1 MIELKTKY
9 KIVNRLSGII
19 LVIVFAAM
27 SLFSSCTKQRHEFS
41 ISDGQFMIDGEPI
54 MFFSGEV
61 HPSRIPREYWQDR
74 LQMVRA
80 MGMNAISIYMFWNVH
95 EPYPG
100 QYNFEGQADIA
111 EFIRLAQKEDLW
123 VFLRPSPYVCAEWEF
138 GGYPWWLLK
147 EPDLKVRSK
156 DPRFIDA
163 YRNYV
168 NEVAKH
174 LTPLL
179 IQNGGPIIMVQIENE
194 YGFYGDDKEYLAM
207 NRDIFIE
214 AGFTT
219 DLFTCDPPST
229 IDAGHLPGIYA
240 AVNGGAKPAEVI
252 ATQDRINGLGG
263 PYFVSEWYPAWF
275 DVWGKRHH
283 TSSVEAFTQHLDSI
297 FYYGISLNMY
307 MAHGGSNFG
316 FMNGANYD
324 TYMPYQSQT
333 QSYNY
338 DAPINEAGNPT
349 PKFWAYR
356 ELVKKYT
363 TEGYQ
368 IPDVPQPKP
377 SMAIEPFMLK
387 QVSFIENQRPPVIKT
402 ERPLSFED
410 IDQGYGFV
418 LYEAQLPKGS
428 GWLKIKQLRDY
439 GIVLL
444 DGKRI
449 GIVDRRTE
457 LDSIYLDV
465 PADGAKLSLFIEN
478 LGRLNFGTFL
488 TDNRKGITE
497 AVFFNGKEI
506 LNWEMYGYP
515 FKSLQPFTFS
525 SEEQPGEAYE
535 WPVLRKGEFYLDEVA
550 DTYFDMREFGK
561 GSLWINGHHIGRY
574 WQVGPQ
580 QTLYIPAPWLKKGK
594 NEVVVFEM
602 LKTWQQELLAIDE
615 PFLDQLNEELFVGPT
630 AVQQIQY

>member
-1 MIELKTKY
+1 MQKSLLMLF
-9 KIVNRLSGII
+9 V
-19 LVIVFAAM
+19 AAM
-27 SLFSSCTKQRHEFS
+27 MTGMFSTSCTQKRHEFR
-41 ISDGQFMIDGEPI
+41 IADGHFLLNGEPVQ
-54 MFFSGEV
+54 FFSGEV
-61 HPSRIPREYWQDR
+61 HPSRIPREYWRQR

-80 MGMNAISIYMFWNVH
+80 MGMNSISIYMFWNVH

-100 QYNFEGQADIA
+100 VYNFEGNADIA
-111 EFIRLAQKEDLW
+111 EFIRIAQEEDLW
-123 VFLRPSPYVCAEWEF
+123 VMLRPSPYVCAEWEF

-156 DPRFIDA
+156 DPRFINA
-163 YRNYV
+163 YRDYV
-168 NEVAKH
+168 MEVGKQ

-179 IQNGGPIIMVQIENE
+179 IENGGPIIMVQIENE
-194 YGFYGDDKEYLAM
+194 YGFYGSDKEYLAM

-214 AGFTT
+214 AGFTC
-219 DLFTCDPPST
+219 DLFTCDPPYT

-252 ATQDRINGLGG
+252 ATQDRINGGG

-283 TSSVEAFTQHLDSI
+283 TSPVENFTAHLDSI
-297 FYYGISLNMY
+297 FHYGISLNMY

-333 QSYNY
+333 QSYDY

-349 PKFWAYR
+349 AKFFAYR
-356 ELVKKYT
+356 ELVKKYAP
-363 TEGYQ
+363 EGYH
-368 IPDVPQPKP
+368 IPEVPQPLK
-377 SMAIEPFMLK
+377 SMSVKSFQLDEIALIE
-387 QVSFIENQRPPVIKT
+387 QQRPAVIKS

-410 IDQGYGFV
+410 INQGYGYV
-418 LYEAQLPKGS
+418 LYETELPKGE
-428 GWLKIKQLRDY
+428 GWLKVRELRDY

-449 GIVDRRTE
+449 GVLDRRTE
-457 LDSIYLDV
+457 LDSIYLKV
-465 PADGAKLSLFIEN
+465 PNNGARLSLFIEN
-478 LGRLNFGTFL
+478 LGRINFGSFL

-497 AVFFNGKEI
+497 TVFFAGREVTGWDI
-506 LNWEMYGYP
+506 FGYP
-515 FKSLQPFTFS
+515 FKSIDGYTFS
-525 SEEQPGEAYE
+525 ESAKAHSD
-535 WPVLRKGEFYLDEVA
+535 WPVLRRGTFHLDKVE
-550 DTYFDMREFGK
+550 DTYFDMRDFGK
-561 GSLWINGHHIGRY
+561 GSLWVNGHHVGRY

-580 QTLYIPAPWLKKGK
+580 QTLYIPAPWLREGE

-602 LKTWQQELLAIDE
+602 LKMWQSELSGLDHPILDE
-615 PFLDQLNEELFVGPT
+615 LNEELFTGPT
-630 AVQQIQY
+630 AVQQIEY

>member
-1 MIELKTKY
+1 M
-9 KIVNRLSGII
+9 KIFGRI
-19 LVIVFAAM
+19 LAVSAM
-27 SLFSSCTKQRHEFS
+27 FMVSLLFGCQEEPRNTFR
-41 ISDGQFMIDGEPI
+41 IADGQFLLNEEPV
-54 MFFSGEV
+54 MFFSGEI

-74 LQMVRA
+74 LQMVKA

-100 QYNFEGQADIA
+100 QYNFEGNADIA
-111 EFIRLAQKEDLW
+111 EFIRLAQQEGLW
-123 VFLRPSPYVCAEWEF
+123 VMLRPSPYVCAEWEF

-147 EPDLKVRSK
+147 EEDLKVRSK

-168 NEVAKH
+168 HEVAKQ

-179 IQNGGPIIMVQIENE
+179 IENGGPIIMVQIENE
-194 YGFYGDDKEYLAM
+194 YGFFGDDKEYLAI
-207 NRDIFIE
+207 NREIFRE
-214 AGFTT
+214 AGFSC

-229 IDAGHLPGIYA
+229 IDAGHLPGTHA
-240 AVNGGAKPAEVI
+240 AVNGGVKPQEVI
-252 ATQDRINGLGG
+252 ATQDRINGGG

-275 DVWGKRHH
+275 DVWGKKHH

-297 FYYGISLNMY
+297 FHYGISLNMY
-307 MAHGGSNFG
+307 MSHGGSNFG

-333 QSYNY
+333 QSYDY

-349 PKFWAYR
+349 PKFFAYR
-356 ELVKKYT
+356 ELVKKYAP
-363 TEGYQ
+363 EGYH
-368 IPDVPQPKP
+368 IPDVPEPKA
-377 SMAIEPFMLK
+377 SMAIQPFLLD
-387 QVSFIENQRPPVIKT
+387 QVSFVEQQKPEAIRSEM
-402 ERPLSFED
+402 PLSFED
-410 IDQGYGFV
+410 IDQGYGYV
-418 LYEAQLPKGS
+418 LYETNLPGGE
-428 GWLKIKQLRDY
+428 GWLKIKELRDY

-457 LDSIYLDV
+457 LDSIFLSV
-465 PADGAKLSLFIEN
+465 PQDGASLSLFIEN

-497 AVFFNGKEI
+497 AVYFDGAEI
-506 LNWEMYGYP
+506 RGWEIYGYP
-515 FKSLQPFTFS
+515 LYHPETFS
-525 SEEQPGEAYE
+525 YSAETLEGQAYE
-535 WPVLRKGEFYLDEVA
+535 WPVLRKGIFTLEEVA
-550 DTYFDMREFGK
+550 DTYLDMREFGK
-561 GSLWINGHHIGRY
+561 GSIWVNGHHIGRY

-602 LKTWQQELLAIDE
+602 LKTWQKELQAIDE
-615 PFLDQLNEELFVGPT
+615 PILDQLNEELFVGPT
-630 AVQQIQY
+630 SVQQIQY